1 VPIVT
6 KLTSQKKGEFIN
18 LYVDEEFWCGLSL
31 NQVASWRLRKGQEL
45 SVEQLQQLRA
55 EVEASK
61 AYNAAIRYLA
71 LRIRST
77 REICDYLRRKGFD
90 ALIDDTVLRLT
101 EEGYLNDEDFARRWA
116 NMRRDMLKS
125 PRAIEGELLRKG
137 ISKDTIRVVVSDQG
151 VDSTIQE
158 LIAKKN
164 RHRTYDREQMMRY
177 LVGRGFT
184 YSQVKTHLD
193 SEYSS

>member
-55 EVEASK
+55 EAEASK

-77 REICDYLRRKGFD
+77 REMRDYLRRKGFD
-90 ALIDDTVLRLT
+90 ASIDDIVQRLT

-116 NMRRDMLKS
+116 DMRRDMLKS

-137 ISKDTIRVVVSDQG
+137 IAKDTIRASVSDEG
-151 VDSTIQE
+151 VDSTIRQ

-164 RHRTYDREQMMRY
+164 RHRTYDREHIMRY
-177 LVGRGFT
+177 LVSRGFT
-184 YSQVKTHLD
+184 YSQVKPHLD
-193 SEYSS
+193 SECSP